1 MKITIVLGA
10 FFPVPPTMGGGVE
23 KVWFSL
29 APEFVKRGHDVVMV
43 SRKLPELR
51 REETINGVK
60 HLRVDGF
67 DPPRSLVWLKFLD
80 LIYSLRTMSILRS
93 RRMSEL
99 PDADIIVTNTF
110 WLPILLRNSKHGRV
124 YVHVARYPKGQM
136 RYYGNAAR
144 LQALSR
150 VIANAIIAQAPR
162 LRAKVRILPNPLPFR
177 TSTASNTPRN
187 NTILFVGR
195 VHPEKGIELL
205 LRAFVCLPREFLS
218 TWKANIVGSHEI
230 HLGGGGKVFF
240 QAMQQLGKQSPL
252 QVQWLG
258 PIFDEAE
265 LRAQYRSSMI
275 FAYPSLAETGEAFP
289 LAPLEAMAEG
299 CVPLVSNLACFND
312 YIEDGVTGFV
322 FDRFGGYPALGNRLA
337 DLLRLDRNALAKIAH
352 AARAKAAEFAIEPV
366 AQRYLEDFASV
377 LVGRE

>member
-29 APEFVKRGHDVVMV
+29 APEFVKRGHEILMI
-43 SRKLPELR
+43 SRKLPELP
-51 REETINGVK
+51 REEIIDGVK
-60 HLRVDGF
+60 HLRVEGF
-67 DPPRSLVWLKFLD
+67 AQPRSIVWLKFLD
-80 LIYSLRTMSILRS
+80 LVYSLRV
-93 RRMSEL
+93 RRVL
-99 PDADIIVTNTF
+99 PKSDIIVTNTF
-110 WLPILLRNSKHGRV
+110 WLPVLLRGSRLGQV
-124 YVHVARYPKGQM
+124 YVHIARYPKGQM
-136 RYYGNAAR
+136 RFYGNAAR

-150 VIANAIIAQAPR
+150 VIANAIVAQAPR
-162 LRAKVRILPNPLPFR
+162 LRAKVKVLPNPLPFR
-177 TSTASNTPRN
+177 ISTASNPPRN

-195 VHPEKGIELL
+195 IHPEKGIEML
-205 LRAFVCLPREFLS
+205 LRALIYLPREFLS
-218 TWKANIVGSHEI
+218 TWNVNIVGSHET

-240 QAMQQLGKQSPL
+240 QAMEQLATQSPL

-265 LRAQYRSSMI
+265 LRTQYRSSII

-289 LAPLEAMAEG
+289 LAPLEAMADG
-299 CVPLVSNLACFND
+299 CVPLVSNLSCFND
-312 YIEDGVTGFV
+312 YIEDGVTGFI
-322 FDRFGGYPALGNRLA
+322 FDRSGGYPALSNRLA
-337 DLLRLDRNALAKIAH
+337 GLLRLDRNALAKIGD

-377 LVGRE
+377 LAQPVNE

>member
-10 FFPVPPTMGGGVE
+10 FFPIPPTMGGGVE
-23 KVWFSL
+23 KVWFTL
-29 APEFVKRGHDVVMV
+29 APEFVKRGHEVVMV
-43 SRKLPELR
+43 SRKMPGLS
-51 REETINGVK
+51 REETIDGVK

-67 DPPRSLVWLKFLD
+67 AQPRSIVWLKFLD
-80 LIYSLRTMSILRS
+80 FIYALRVRCV
-93 RRMSEL
+93 L
-99 PDADIIVTNTF
+99 PISDIIVTNTF
-110 WLPILLRNSKHGRV
+110 WLPVLLRGSRLGQV

-136 RYYGNAAR
+136 RFYGNAAR

-177 TSTASNTPRN
+177 TSTASNPPRN

-205 LRAFVCLPREFLS
+205 LRALVCFPREFLS
-218 TWKANIVGSHEI
+218 TWKVNIVGSPET

-240 QAMQQLGKQSPL
+240 QAMQQLGRQSPL

-299 CVPLVSNLACFND
+299 CVPLVSNLSCFND
-312 YIEDGVTGFV
+312 YIEDGVTGFI

-337 DLLRLDRNALAKIAH
+337 DLLLLDRNAFAKIAD

-377 LVGRE
+377 LAQAVNE